1 MLREENLF
9 EVLHRYKPSQ
19 MNVLFVVELR
29 RWAMKLVNVRL
40 KPVLVI

>member
-19 MNVLFVVELR
+19 MNVLFVVETETVGYEASECPL
-29 RWAMKLVNVRL
+29 
-40 KPVLVI
+40 